1 MHSHKT
7 VLIKYMMKLLL
18 NRVNKQD
25 YLCEKEE
32 MKQPFRDL
40 FQGLLD
46 AARGD
51 YVGFESLQRIKFAE
65 DKEVEAE
72 ARVQQTSFKNSN
84 LKFSK
89 SLDTLAEAIKITF
102 DQLFVADNQEDF
114 KKLFEVQDYQDVI
127 GNIIP
132 NYITYFIKNKLEDVL
147 QHEEVVLYLQH
158 VINGSLHQQLL
169 GAGLRDQVEAQ
180 AADFIRGNLRS
191 GDTVTLG
198 DYNGAEVDR
207 ALANEQGL
215 PLEDLGGL
223 FEANREKPLKL
234 QSESG
239 KSLVC
244 RVMDA
249 LVKRGGSN
257 GKDSGDSHEHRSPN
271 SPGDRGEDSS
281 DHGDEE
287 SQMNASERSEQ
298 SANKSPRPEEPK
310 HLVPLDQCHSL
321 QSVSRQLVV
330 KFVGAEILKA
340 ELLRGIWDYHKKR
353 QHDKKV
359 KRDLI
364 RQALEQLAAE
374 VTAIIEAE
382 VQQARLEHP
391 GCQDLER
398 RCVLCDGLDHHKICG
413 RLVHLKKHEWIHVN
427 CALWSEGVSE
437 VGNCPDALQNV
448 YQVIKK
454 AKTSTCPEC
463 GKTGAS
469 MTGHSDGNKRLH
481 LLCAVKQ
488 KCIFTVNIS
497 RERKISSLD
506 SWVKNS
512 MTNYQKHYKH
522 SSVLFFIFCISME
535 MITSFKVAR
544 RLFIQKKHAKGV
556 VVTEPVKS
564 DAIVDLSTSIRELNL
579 KKKFEGEGEAKT
591 SRLLMSRIGN
601 LMFLSI
607 QDASADHSVH
617 KIVQAA
623 TKVRQQYL
631 LGLRKEELRIAD
643 QYYDS
648 EKELLFLMLRK
659 LVVARMDP
667 VPSLNRGEPLQLF
680 FDVFELDVDLTR
692 QQHIFQLTTKRLSK
706 ESFEAQLA
714 RIYEEKRPDFEFV
727 GESQVISSQEQVFDC
742 LYNKMCFNNSEVR
755 SYLASFLKA
764 SLDKFKQNQLTT
776 KNYVHYQHIMYQ
788 GNEKQQ
794 ILLDVCEKSSIYAR
808 IGLLFQISHD
818 LEKSPEFL
826 QDLSFMQDKQKF
838 SSRSRVNPKAR
849 SFSSCSSFN
858 LKKRDAEGFRLSEKI
873 LSELARPNSH
883 TANEVSPVTLRDV
896 KRKTTVS
903 AKANERGFVNSKKD
917 PGAYKTQNTF
927 VAPSKIHKYGSLSSA
942 GLFAAKQFHRDE
954 PVIEYVGEVIREPV
968 ADLRER
974 LYCEQ
979 GFGDCFMF
987 RVNKNTIIDATF
999 IGNQARYLNHSC
1011 DVAVCDPAQLRIEHR
1026 RDRRVA

>member
-1 MHSHKT
+1 MEVFPDIRVSNIKFDLWTQNLCYKCALINGRQLFCSFSGRVRLAHQFCYNTDKNLEEFREKYKHITVFPEFTDGLIDVHSHKT

-25 YLCEKEE
+25 YLCDKRDMKE
-32 MKQPFRDL
+32 PFRQL
-40 FQGLLD
+40 FQRLLD
-46 AARGD
+46 SNQGD
-51 YVGFESLQRIKFAE
+51 YLGFESLQRIKFAE
-65 DKEVEAE
+65 DKEIEAQ
-72 ARVQQTSFKNSN
+72 ARSQQTAIKNSN
-84 LKFSK
+84 LRYCK
-89 SLDTLAEAIKITF
+89 SLDTLAEALKITL
-102 DQLFVADNQEDF
+102 DQLFVANNQEDF
-114 KKLFEVQDYQDVI
+114 KKLFEVQDYQDLV

-132 NYITYFIKNKLEDVL
+132 NYITYFIKYKLEDVL
-147 QHEEVVLYLQH
+147 RHEEVVLYLQDL
-158 VINGSLHQQLL
+158 INGSVQQQQLL
-169 GAGLRDQVEAQ
+169 TDALRDQVEAQ
-180 AADFIRGNLRS
+180 AAEFIRNNLRT

-198 DYNGAEVDR
+198 NFNGSHTDKPVEGD
-207 ALANEQGL
+207 LGL
-215 PLEDLGGL
+215 PLENLASL
-223 FEANREKPLKL
+223 FETLRDKPVKL
-234 QSESG
+234 QADSG
-239 KSLVC
+239 KTLVC
-244 RVMDA
+244 SVMDA
-249 LVKRGGSN
+249 LVKRRGSN
-257 GKDSGDSHEHRSPN
+257 GKESGESHEVKSLN

-287 SQMNASERSEQ
+287 SQMNASEKSDH
-298 SANKSPRPEEPK
+298 SPNKSPNQEEPK
-310 HLVPLDQCHSL
+310 QQLQLDPCHSL
-321 QSVSRQLVV
+321 QSVSKQLVF

-340 ELLRGIWDYHKKR
+340 ELLRGIWDYHRKR

-374 VTAIIEAE
+374 VTTLIDAE

-391 GCQDLER
+391 ATQDLDR

-413 RLVHLKKHEWIHVN
+413 RLIHLKKHEWIHVN

-437 VGNCPDALQNV
+437 VANCPDALQNV

-506 SWVKNS
+506 SWLKNS

-522 SSVLFFIFCISME
+522 SSILFFVFCISME
-535 MITSFKVAR
+535 MVTCFKVSR

-579 KKKFEGEGEAKT
+579 KKKFEADAEGKNA
-591 SRLLMSRIGN
+591 RMLMSRIGN
-601 LMFLSI
+601 LLFLSI
-607 QDASADHSVH
+607 QDTASDEQAH

-623 TKVRQQYL
+623 AKVRQQYL
-631 LGLRKEELRIAD
+631 LGLRKEELRLAE

-648 EKELLFLMLRK
+648 EKELLFLMLRR
-659 LVVARMDP
+659 LVVARLDP
-667 VPSLNRGEPLQLF
+667 VASVDPDEPLQLF

-692 QQHIFQLTTKRLSK
+692 PQHIFELTKKRLTK
-706 ESFEAQLA
+706 QAFEAQLA
-714 RIYEEKRPDFEFV
+714 RIFEEKRPDFEFE
-727 GESQVISSQEQVFDC
+727 GETQVISSQQQVFDC
-742 LYNKMCFNNSEVR
+742 LYNKLCFNNSEVR

-776 KNYVHYQHIMYQ
+776 KNYLHYQHIMYQ
-788 GNEKQQ
+788 GSEKQQ

-808 IGLLFQISHD
+808 MGLLFEVARE
-818 LEKSPEFL
+818 LEKSPEFV
-826 QDLSFMQDKQKF
+826 QDLSFTQDKQKF

-849 SFSSCSSFN
+849 SFSSCSTFT

-873 LSELARPNSH
+873 LNELARPNAQATSE
-883 TANEVSPVTLRDV
+883 ALLAVQRDF
-896 KRKTTVS
+896 KPKAAIS
-903 AKANERGFVNSKKD
+903 SKANERGFAASKKD
-917 PGAYKTQNTF
+917 PGAYKSQNTF
-927 VAPSKIHKYGSLSSA
+927 VAPSKIHKYGSL
-942 GLFAAKQFHRDE
+942 
-954 PVIEYVGEVIREPV
+954 V
-968 ADLRER
+968 
-974 LYCEQ
+974 
-979 GFGDCFMF
+979 
-987 RVNKNTIIDATF
+987 
-999 IGNQARYLNHSC
+999 
-1011 DVAVCDPAQLRIEHR
+1011 
-1026 RDRRVA
+1026 